1 MSREC
6 VGRRRHGLKT
16 LLLMLAFMIGVG
28 GRECSAKEGAG
39 NVLEDSA
46 VELPLLEQL
55 FAFEENKHHTS
66 IIITGIAEEYQ
77 DDFWT
82 YMDVFA
88 KNYHRE
94 KNVILP
100 ADINGL
106 PVKEIGENAFRGMK
120 IDELTLPASLVEIA
134 DGAFKDTGILST
146 ELPGSVEDI
155 GESAFENCNFESLEF
170 PDSVKWIKE
179 RAFAGN
185 KALWTVLVRDKSTE
199 IEKEAFAGCKQPF
212 LLCYGEDGRR
222 KENLVKA
229 YAEENGIEA
238 MEIILFAWPIVNYHQ
253 EPLVL
258 TPEVRNF
265 FHGMD
270 GDYEKEEWCSWE
282 ENEDAPNFGYD
293 DWQWDG
299 CSSWCGVLDF
309 TLEVEA
315 SSELASKDGRYCADH
330 VTVQNRDAA
339 WAEGAEGNGVGESIV
354 YRQSCVCG
362 TDNKWEGILQWDSM
376 DPKIDGF
383 LRYSEI
389 CIVNGYAKDEKAW
402 EENGRIKQLLMYV
415 GNKPYAYLELE
426 DTIYPQYFKLPE
438 DDIKIING
446 GMLEV
451 RYEITQVYPGSLY
464 EDTCLTGL
472 VMEFT
477 GRYAH

>member
-1 MSREC
+1 MSRES

-39 NVLEDSA
+39 NVMEDSA

-94 KNVILP
+94 RNVILP

-134 DGAFKDTGILST
+134 DGAFKDTGIVSM

-212 LLCYGEDGRR
+212 LLCYGE
-222 KENLVKA
+222 
-229 YAEENGIEA
+229 
-238 MEIILFAWPIVNYHQ
+238 
-253 EPLVL
+253 
-258 TPEVRNF
+258 
-265 FHGMD
+265 
-270 GDYEKEEWCSWE
+270 
-282 ENEDAPNFGYD
+282 
-293 DWQWDG
+293 
-299 CSSWCGVLDF
+299 
-309 TLEVEA
+309 
-315 SSELASKDGRYCADH
+315 DGRYCADH